1 MYCFWNCGFSWQLR
15 ILWKKRKNKFTEDDV
30 LVPVEEHES
39 QNLGDK
45 LETLWFE
52 EENFCKEPSLT
63 RALIKLF
70 GLEFALY
77 GLVYFPLD
85 LVIA

>member
-1 MYCFWNCGFSWQLR
+1 
-15 ILWKKRKNKFTEDDV
+15 
-30 LVPVEEHES
+30 VPVEEHES

-52 EENFCKEPSLT
+52 EENFHKEPSLR
-63 RALIKLF
+63 RALTKRF

-77 GLVYFPLD
+77 GLVVFPLE
-85 LVIA
+85 LITA

>member
-1 MYCFWNCGFSWQLR
+1 L
-15 ILWKKRKNKFTEDDV
+15 KKWKNKFTKDDV
-30 LVPVEEHES
+30 LIPVEERES

-52 EENFCKEPSLT
+52 DENFHKEPSLT
-63 RALIKLF
+63 RALMKLF

-77 GLVYFPLD
+77 GLGYFPLD
-85 LVIA
+85 LVIG